1 MPELD
6 FGLWEGE
13 PGKEKTSKGENIQEE
28 VKLKM

>member
-6 FGLWEGE
+6 FALGEGG
-13 PGKEKTSKGENIQEE
+13 PGKEKTFKVENIQEE